1 MRSSLKEGQQK
12 FYILSVV
19 SPVELYLC
27 TSEQFEEFTQVT
39 FKRFNQVAAK
49 GADFIYKVIVGDF
62 VLASINKNWFRAKV
76 IRELPMNSVELE
88 LVDTLEVFHVNKIML
103 RKVPLH
109 LMEIPT
115 PYTMCQLDSFFGR
128 EMEARE
134 YVDKARDLMRSH
146 CHVHGEVLHYENGIA
161 RVTIP
166 SVESK
171 LR

>member
-88 LVDTLEVFHVNKIML
+88 LVDTLEVFHVNKIM
-103 RKVPLH
+103 
-109 LMEIPT
+109 
-115 PYTMCQLDSFFGR
+115 
-128 EMEARE
+128 
-134 YVDKARDLMRSH
+134 
-146 CHVHGEVLHYENGIA
+146 
-161 RVTIP
+161 
-166 SVESK
+166 
-171 LR
+171 